1 MAHYAYLDENNI
13 VITVIVGKDETE
25 LIEGFNPEIYYAQG
39 TDFTVKRTSYNAKI
53 RGKFA
58 SIGDSYNADE
68 DIFIEPQPFPSW
80 TRQGSYYFPPVNF
93 PEPVEGKRF
102 TWSEEAGDWIES

>member
-25 LIEGFNPEIYYAQG
+25 LIEGLDPEIYYAQG

-80 TRQGSYYFPPVNF
+80 NRQGSFYLPPVKF
-93 PEPVEGKRF
+93 PELVEGKRF
-102 TWSEEAGDWIES
+102 TWSEKIGDWIES